1 MLSLLRIAFRN
12 LLRARRRN
20 LLSGGTMAL
29 GSAAL
34 VLGNGLS
41 DGIAHQLT
49 TNLVAVQSGHVQ
61 VVVRAT
67 DFVPQNSPFDAYS
80 QERLPEVAALLRRI
94 EAAGPALGL
103 RRATPTLYGRG
114 SALAGSRSSQVGVV
128 GIVPELELE
137 LRAANPA
144 LQGRFLPEGDEL
156 AAYLAE
162 PLARQ
167 LRVGVG
173 DSFAVVIQTAAG
185 ALNTLDF
192 NVCGTFRRG
201 APWHD
206 TTLYVAWPAAQR
218 LFDMPAAATQIKLLL
233 ADGSLASARR
243 AQAALRPLIVR
254 PAGLAPDLVVHV
266 ETFEQAGR
274 FAFSIVQA
282 NAAALFV
289 LAAFLFTAAAVGV
302 VNAMLMSVRERTREI
317 GTLRALGL
325 RRALVV
331 RLFVC
336 EGLVLGSLAA
346 GVGVLVG
353 GAFVAHWSQVG
364 LPMNTFTL
372 TWMAGGDR
380 LYPRLEV
387 LSVLR
392 AAGAIVA
399 LSTLAALYPAFSAS
413 RLEPREA
420 LQHV

>member
-1 MLSLLRIAFRN
+1 MLPLLRIAFRN

-20 LLSGGTMAL
+20 LLSGGTMVL

-34 VLGNGLS
+34 VLGNGLA

-61 VVVRAT
+61 IVARAS
-67 DFVPQNSPFDAYS
+67 DFVPQNSPFDVYS
-80 QERLPEVAALLRRI
+80 QERLPDVDALLDRI
-94 EAAGPALGL
+94 EAAGPAWGL
-103 RRATPTLYGRG
+103 LRATPTVYGRG
-114 SALAGSRSSQVGVV
+114 SALAGSRSSMVSIV
-128 GIVPELELE
+128 GIRPEREPE
-137 LRAANPA
+137 LRATNPP
-144 LQGRFLPEGDEL
+144 LTGQFLPPKGEL

-162 PLARQ
+162 PLAHQ
-167 LRVGVG
+167 LRLAVG

-185 ALNTLDF
+185 AVNTLDF

-206 TTLYVAWPAAQR
+206 NTLYVAWPAAQR
-218 LFDMPAAATQIKLLL
+218 LFDMPGAATQIKLLL
-233 ADGSLASARR
+233 ADDSLVAARR
-243 AQAALRPLIVR
+243 AQAALRPLVGR
-254 PAGLAPDLVVHV
+254 PAGLAAGTDVHI

-282 NAAALFV
+282 NGAALFV
-289 LAAFLFTAAAVGV
+289 LASFLFAAAAVGV

-317 GTLRALGL
+317 GTVRALGL
-325 RRALVV
+325 RRGLVV
-331 RLFVC
+331 RLFVY
-336 EGLVLGSLAA
+336 EGLALGCVAA
-346 GVGVLVG
+346 CVGVLLG
-353 GAFVAHWSQVG
+353 GALVAHWSRVG

-372 TWMAGGDR
+372 TWMAGGER
-380 LYPRLEV
+380 LFPRLEW

-392 AAGAIVA
+392 AGAAIVA
-399 LSTLAALYPAFSAS
+399 LSTLAAVYPALSAS